1 MPTMKTI
8 MMPTMMKQIG
18 ICVWE
23 HETSIWTRKVSQ
35 RAVVHQTNA
44 YSGCRII
51 LRVSHIHFWGN

>member
-8 MMPTMMKQIG
+8 MMPTMMKQS
-18 ICVWE
+18 VWE
-23 HETSIWTRKVSQ
+23 PETSIWTRKVSL

-51 LRVSHIHFWGN
+51 LKVSHIHFWGN